1 MKGKKMKIIT
11 ISREFGS
18 GGREMGK
25 RLADTLGFDY
35 YDKEIIREI
44 AANKGINEDYVRQI
58 LEEGG
63 WQNIPLTYGRSFST
77 LSTQSLQID
86 ILLEQK
92 HVIEEIAKAGKDC
105 LIVGRNA
112 DALLEEYQPFNIF
125 VCADMESKI
134 RRCIERAPEDEHLS
148 QRELKRK
155 ICKMDKN
162 RAQTRSI
169 ITGREWGERSAYH
182 LTVNTA
188 SWDMKDLT
196 GAVAAFSESWFER
209 SK

>member
-44 AANKGINEDYVRQI
+44 AANKGMNEDYVRQV
-58 LEEGG
+58 LEEGR
-63 WQNIPLTYGRSFST
+63 WQSLPLTYNRSFSSVT
-77 LSTQSLQID
+77 MQSLQID

-92 HVIEEIAKAGKDC
+92 HVIEEIAKVGKNC

-112 DALLEEYQPFNIF
+112 DVLLEEYQPFTIF
-125 VCADMESKI
+125 VCADMQSKI
-134 RRCIERAPEDEHLS
+134 RRCIERAPEGEDLS
-148 QRELKRK
+148 PKELKRK
-155 ICKMDKN
+155 ICRMDKN